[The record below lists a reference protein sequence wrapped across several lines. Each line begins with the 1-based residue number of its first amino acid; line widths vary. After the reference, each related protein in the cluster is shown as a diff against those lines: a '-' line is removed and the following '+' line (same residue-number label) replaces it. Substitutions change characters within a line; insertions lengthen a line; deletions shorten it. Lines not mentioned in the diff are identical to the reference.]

1 MIPIGSKVRLKG
13 YAGVII
19 RRGGGVAEIPILM
32 FRFHKE
38 CPGYGY
44 GKSSTDDTKAA
55 TALGLTVDD
64 DTCFYYGA
72 NERDLELIESEPMT
86 DKIPITLDT
95 APGTRV
101 SHNGVEAIFLGAR
114 SGKGI
119 EGLIR
124 IPGATDKWR
133 CASKHQEDLANAL
146 GFDPNEYAYEA
157 WECSSLE
164 FVAAPVPKIT
174 KDTPVGTIVR
184 YSGNEAILIGKCGD
198 VPLIRYL
205 SGKDAYCC
213 TSDRDIATCR
223 AAGYD
228 PIDRAYMAPQWK
240 TLEFVSAPTP
250 EWEASRGD
258 RLKEQVVSQIAKA
271 LRNGLQPFLE
281 TPMDYDA
288 KVKIEAQATT
298 LLHELCTS
306 FPGVKHPKMALKDC
320 KPGDRIWIPLD
331 RDAASAKPGNTMRK
345 ATVVSP
351 TASAT
356 TISALLHFDNDDD
369 GMVGGWRLDRGGEP
383 KVDIE
388 RAKLIGLDAH
398 STSFLWVRHDGEVEV
413 ISSLPTPIPEI
424 VEPKAVETQEKAVKA
439 EEKPKEMVSLS
450 DYKALL
456 QRLDELESKVKDKDK
471 QPTEPSS
478 KVEIGQKAIEELRA
492 AAHKIE
498 EGLAPKRKVDK
509 DTPPGSRFTVGRYNE
524 LEWVA
529 DPEPKKV
536 SKDTLPGTKVRVS
549 GIEYT
554 FVCAH
559 KASCGFCLV
568 TGGSASWNLNAD
580 YEAETA
586 KLGLRWDDHKYAA
599 FSYSELEWVADP
611 DPKTA
616 AKSEEPKEEPTPEL
630 SKQETK
636 NGGSLL
642 GIVVGAVA
650 GSIISAATHHSKPT
664 EPTEVVRLV
673 SPTQTDS
680 VEVATTIEQAMVA
693 Q

>member
-1 MIPIGSKVRLKG
+1 
-13 YAGVII
+13 
-19 RRGGGVAEIPILM
+19 
-32 FRFHKE
+32 
-38 CPGYGY
+38 
-44 GKSSTDDTKAA
+44 
-55 TALGLTVDD
+55 
-64 DTCFYYGA
+64 
-72 NERDLELIESEPMT
+72 
-86 DKIPITLDT
+86 
-95 APGTRV
+95 
-101 SHNGVEAIFLGAR
+101 
-114 SGKGI
+114 
-119 EGLIR
+119 
-124 IPGATDKWR
+124 
-133 CASKHQEDLANAL
+133 
-146 GFDPNEYAYEA
+146 
-157 WECSSLE
+157 
-164 FVAAPVPKIT
+164 
-174 KDTPVGTIVR
+174 
-184 YSGNEAILIGKCGD
+184 
-198 VPLIRYL
+198 
-205 SGKDAYCC
+205 
-213 TSDRDIATCR
+213 
-223 AAGYD
+223 
-228 PIDRAYMAPQWK
+228 
-240 TLEFVSAPTP
+240 
-250 EWEASRGD
+250 
-258 RLKEQVVSQIAKA
+258 
-271 LRNGLQPFLE
+271 
-281 TPMDYDA
+281 
-288 KVKIEAQATT
+288 
-298 LLHELCTS
+298 
-306 FPGVKHPKMALKDC
+306 
-320 KPGDRIWIPLD
+320 
-331 RDAASAKPGNTMRK
+331 MRK

-351 TASAT
+351 TTAAN
-356 TISALLHFDNDDD
+356 TISALLHFDNDDE
-369 GMVGGWRLDRGGEP
+369 GGWRLDRGGEP
-383 KVDIE
+383 KVDLE

-398 STSFLWVRHDGEVEV
+398 STSFLWVQHDGEVEV

-509 DTPPGSRFTVGRYNE
+509 DTPPGTKVRWRGDEYVFVCQSHYNGAPMLYGCEGYGSVDYLYTEDCAKLGIDRNDRRFTVGRYNE
-524 LEWVA
+524 LEWVADPEPKKVSKDTLPGWVA

-580 YEAETA
+580 YDAETA

-599 FSYSELEWVADP
+599 FTYSELEWVADP